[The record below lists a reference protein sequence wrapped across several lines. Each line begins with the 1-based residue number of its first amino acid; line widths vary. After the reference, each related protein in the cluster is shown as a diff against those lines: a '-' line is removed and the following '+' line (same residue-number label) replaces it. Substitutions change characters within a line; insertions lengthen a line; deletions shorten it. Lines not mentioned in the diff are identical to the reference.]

1 MKNIF
6 KLGIISLL
14 ILTSCGG
21 TKQYGEKVDS
31 PFRSSKYESSSR
43 YFRAVGKG
51 QSTSERVASKKA
63 AMAAKTDIASQ
74 VSVTMKSVADDYL
87 HENAN
92 ANASEVYSKLESLS
106 REVMSTELA
115 DLRKIGT
122 KTYYDKEKNTYT
134 VFMAYEIHKKSML
147 KFMKKRAEA
156 LGEDSS
162 GIVQRLEKLEEEVDK
177 EE

>member
-1 MKNIF
+1 MKNIL
-6 KLGIISLL
+6 KLAIVSFL

-21 TKQYGEKVDS
+21 TKQYGDKVDS
-31 PFRSSKYESSSR
+31 PFSSSKYESSRR

-51 QSTSERVASKKA
+51 QSSSERVASKKS

-122 KTYYDKEKNTYT
+122 KTYFDKEKNNYT

-156 LGEDSS
+156 LGEDSD
-162 GIVQRLEKLEEEVDK
+162 GIVKRIEKLEEEVGED
-177 EE
+177 

>member
-21 TKQYGEKVDS
+21 TKQYGEQVES
-31 PFRSSKYESSSR
+31 AFRSSKYESSSR

-51 QSTSERVASKKA
+51 QSSSERVASKKA
-63 AMAAKTDIASQ
+63 AMSAKTDIASQ

-92 ANASEVYSKLESLS
+92 ANANEVYSKLESLS

-134 VFMAYEIHKKSML
+134 VFMAYEINKKSML

-156 LGEDSS
+156 LGKDSS
-162 GIVQRLEKLEEEVDK
+162 GIVERIEKLEEEV
-177 EE
+177 EN

>member
-1 MKNIF
+1 
-6 KLGIISLL
+6 L
-14 ILTSCGG
+14 
-21 TKQYGEKVDS
+21 
-31 PFRSSKYESSSR
+31 
-43 YFRAVGKG
+43 GKG
-51 QSTSERVASKKA
+51 RVPQKEWRAKKS

-134 VFMAYEIHKKSML
+134 VFMAYEIHKKNML

-156 LGEDSS
+156 LGKDSS
-162 GIVQRLEKLEEEVDK
+162 GIVKRIEKLEKEVDK
-177 EE
+177 E

>member
-6 KLGIISLL
+6 KLGVVVLFMLS
-14 ILTSCGG
+14 SCGG
-21 TKQYGEKVDS
+21 TKQYGDKVDT
-31 PFRSSKYESSSR
+31 PFSSSKYESSRR

-51 QSTSERVASKKA
+51 QSTSERVASKKS

-115 DLRKIGT
+115 DLRKTGT

-134 VFMAYEIHKKSML
+134 VFMAYEINKKSML

-162 GIVQRLEKLEEEVDK
+162 GIIERIEKLEEEVDK
-177 EE
+177 E

>member
-1 MKNIF
+1 MKNIL
-6 KLGIISLL
+6 KLGVVVLFMLS
-14 ILTSCGG
+14 SCG
-21 TKQYGEKVDS
+21 TSQYGKKLES
-31 PFRSSKYESSSR
+31 PFSSSKYESSRR

-51 QSTSERVASKKA
+51 QSSSERVASKKA

-92 ANASEVYSKLESLS
+92 ANANEVYSKLESLS

-122 KTYYDKEKNTYT
+122 KIYYDNEKNTYT
-134 VFMAYEIHKKSML
+134 SFVAYEIHKKSML

-156 LGEDSS
+156 LGEDSDE
-162 GIVQRLEKLEEEVDK
+162 IVKRIEKLEKEVEDN
-177 EE
+177 

>member
-1 MKNIF
+1 MKNIL
-6 KLGIISLL
+6 KLGVVVLL
-14 ILTSCGG
+14 MMSSCG
-21 TKQYGEKVDS
+21 TKQYGTEVET
-31 PFRSSKYESSSR
+31 PFSSSKYESSRR

-63 AMAAKTDIASQ
+63 GMAAKTDIASQ

-92 ANASEVYSKLESLS
+92 ANASEVYSKVESIS

-115 DLRKIGT
+115 DLRKIGS
-122 KTYYDKEKNTYT
+122 KTYFDKEKKSYT
-134 VFMAYEIHKKSML
+134 VFYAYEIHKKSML

-156 LGEDSS
+156 MGEDSDE
-162 GIVQRLEKLEEEVDK
+162 IIKRLEKLEEEA

>member
-6 KLGIISLL
+6 KLSILVLFMIS
-14 ILTSCGG
+14 SCG
-21 TKQYGEKVDS
+21 TSQYGSKMDS
-31 PFRSSKYESSSR
+31 PFSSSKYESSRR
-43 YFRAVGKG
+43 YFRSVGKG
-51 QSTSERVASKKA
+51 QSTNERVAKKKA
-63 AMAAKTDIASQ
+63 AMDAKTDIASQ
-74 VSVTMKSVADDYL
+74 VSVTMKSVADDYI

-92 ANASEVYSKLESLS
+92 ANANEVYSKLESLS

-122 KTYYDKEKNTYT
+122 KTYYDKEKNIYT

-156 LGEDSS
+156 LGKDSTE
-162 GIVQRLEKLEEEVDK
+162 IIKRIEKLEQEASK
-177 EE
+177 

>member
-1 MKNIF
+1 MKNIV
-6 KLGIISLL
+6 KLGVLALL
-14 ILTSCGG
+14 ISFVSCG
-21 TKQYGEKVDS
+21 TKQYGEKIET
-31 PFRSSKYESSSR
+31 PFSSSKYESSRR

-51 QSTSERVASKKA
+51 QSTSERVADKKA
-63 AMAAKTDIASQ
+63 GMDAKADLASQ

-106 REVMSTELA
+106 REVMATELA

-134 VFMAYEIHKKSML
+134 VFHAYEVHKKSML
-147 KFMKKRAEA
+147 KFIKKRAEA
-156 LGEDSS
+156 LGKNSDE
-162 GIVQRLEKLEEEVDK
+162 IVKRLEALEK
-177 EE
+177 EADRED

>member
-1 MKNIF
+1 MK
-6 KLGIISLL
+6 KLVYLSAV
-14 ILTSCGG
+14 ILFIVTSCGG
-21 TKQYGEKVDS
+21 TKQYGEEVES

-63 AMAAKTDIASQ
+63 AMDAKTDIASQ

-92 ANASEVYSKLESLS
+92 LNANEVYSKLESLS

-115 DLRKIGT
+115 DLRKVGA
-122 KTYYDKEKNTYT
+122 KTYFDKEKKTYT
-134 VFMAYEIHKKSML
+134 SFIAYEINKKSML

-156 LGEDSS
+156 LGEDSDAVVEK
-162 GIVQRLEKLEEEVDK
+162 IEKLIK
-177 EE
+177 EAE